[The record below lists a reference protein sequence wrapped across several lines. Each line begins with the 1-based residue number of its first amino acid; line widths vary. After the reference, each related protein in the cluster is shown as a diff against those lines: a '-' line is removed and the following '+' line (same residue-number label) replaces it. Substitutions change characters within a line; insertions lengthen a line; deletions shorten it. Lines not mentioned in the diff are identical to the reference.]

1 MLIIGGGVIG
11 TSVAFHLAKLGWTDV
26 VLLEQGTLGCGTT
39 WHAAG
44 LIGQLRAN
52 ETETKLSRYGIQL
65 YADLEKETGQGTG
78 WKQCGGVTVAR
89 TQERMTHIKRTLSR
103 MRAFGIEGHLV
114 SPEEAKKHWPLLSTE
129 GITGA
134 LWIPHDGVCLIDLG
148 SQATSSD
155 ITSAFAAGAKSKGVK
170 IIENVRVTGIH
181 KSDKHA
187 VTGVST
193 SEGDIKCEYVV
204 NCGGMWAKQVG
215 RLAGVNVPLHT
226 CEHFYISTKPI
237 DGVDSYLP
245 VLRDPDGYIYFREW
259 SGGIIMGGF
268 EPVAKPCFADGVPND
283 FQFQLFD
290 EDWDHFSILM
300 KYSPPLLFSTE
311 FLAHVAFPIDVSF
324 VDSSALE
331 RCPALETAEV
341 RQLLNGPESF
351 TPDNQYILGE
361 APEVRNFFVAAG
373 FNSSGIASAA
383 GAGKALSEWLI
394 QGYPTMDLWSVDIR
408 RFGKYHANDNFQ
420 KQRSMETLG
429 LHYQAHA
436 TPPLPQFLRFR
447 PAAQGF
453 GSKMGWERP
462 NYFLPSSVSP
472 SSIKCEEHKAT
483 RDEVALFDQTSFA
496 KFVVKGRHV
505 ESFMQRLCAN
515 DVAVPVGRVVYT
527 PMLNPRGGYETDC
540 TVTRVSEDSYFVVS
554 STAQA
559 TRDYDWI
566 SRNIQEDEEVSIVD
580 VSPQYSTLSL
590 MGPKSREL
598 LSRVIADRDLS
609 NEEVPL
615 GITQVRASRI
625 TYVGELGWE
634 LYVPIESTLLVYDLL
649 HAKANE
655 GTRIGLRDAGYYA
668 IDGLRLEK
676 GYRAWGS
683 DITPDDTPLEAGL
696 GFAVD
701 LKNETKNFLG
711 KDVLLRQKKEG
722 LEKRLA
728 VFVIDNDQEV
738 YPHGGEPI
746 FRDGQVCGYLTSV
759 AYGHTVGRS
768 VGLGYVRKLANTA
781 TKEDRLVTPDWVKA
795 GRYEVE
801 VASKR
806 VPASVSLQP
815 PFDPKNERV
824 RM

>member
-1 MLIIGGGVIG
+1 MIG

-103 MRAFGIEGHLV
+103 MRAFGIEGHLI

-134 LWIPHDGVCLIDLG
+134 LWIPHDGV
-148 SQATSSD
+148 ATSSD

-300 KYSPPLLFSTE
+300 N
-311 FLAHVAFPIDVSF
+311 
-324 VDSSALE
+324 SALE

-429 LHYQAHA
+429 LHYQI
-436 TPPLPQFLRFR
+436 PWPKYELQSGRPLRVSPLYERL
-447 PAAQGF
+447 AARGAQF

-472 SSIKCEEHKAT
+472 SSIKYTFGRPAWLPYVEEEHKAT

-515 DVAVPVGRVVYT
+515 DVAVPIGRVVYT

-566 SRNIQEDEEVSIVD
+566 SRNIKEDEEVSIVD

-598 LSRVIADRDLS
+598 LSRVVADRDLS
-609 NEEVPL
+609 NEAFPFGTSQEVPL

-696 GFAVD
+696 AFAVD
-701 LKNETKNFLG
+701 LKNEKKNFLG

-768 VGLGYVRKLANTA
+768 VGLGYVRKLASTA